1 MQTFQWQ
8 YLKDE
13 VANQEAQ
20 LQEVME
26 FIEVDKAPFIEIA
39 KQVLEEQLDPEIYD
53 LYLKMVD
60 MNS

>member
-20 LQEVME
+20 LQEVMD